1 VMLSRPLRAAARPFA
16 QLPLRKPLAAGSVMP
31 RREASLTFW
40 SNPQT
45 HALIMHVTAQDVPK
59 QWVSP
64 TAERVW
70 HRMKR
75 LKETEF
81 RLWAEE
87 EAAKAR
93 SPWRRWG
100 IYPLVGLGLSAM
112 ISKEFG
118 ILLLGEYQYIPI
130 FIAAVTGVYV
140 YGRGGLEDWF
150 KSAHAK
156 KRSQDTEVF
165 DWKIELA
172 QEALAEHRAN
182 ARIIDLVH
190 EYEAEH
196 MAARKE
202 MQNYWVV
209 KPKHEWRAA
218 TIRKLEAIKAKELAE
233 DQELAK
239 KIFSGANKFVLD
251 KIAGDSGLRSGM
263 VSDAIDRVGAPAPIA
278 PSDPI
283 LKIFNEYLG
292 TYKKGPLKLESSSG
306 SGSRSGGTQR

>member
-1 VMLSRPLRAAARPFA
+1 MIL
-16 QLPLRKPLAAGSVMP
+16 
-31 RREASLTFW
+31 
-40 SNPQT
+40 
-45 HALIMHVTAQDVPK
+45 HVTAHDVPK
-59 QWVSP
+59 QCVSP

-87 EAAKAR
+87 EAAKAK

-112 ISKEFG
+112 VSKEFG

-156 KRSQDTEVF
+156 KRGLDTEVF

-172 QEALAEHRAN
+172 QESLVEHRAN

-190 EYEAEH
+190 EYEKEH
-196 MAARKE
+196 LSARKE

-209 KPKHEWRAA
+209 KPKHEWRAE
-218 TIRKLEAIKAKELAE
+218 TVRKLDQIYLGEVEVLKKKALE
-233 DQELAK
+233 
-239 KIFSGANKFVLD
+239 ITSGSRTHVLG
-251 KIAGDSGLRSGM
+251 KIASDPTLRAQM
-263 VSDAIDRVGAPAPIA
+263 IADAIDRVGAPTAGK
-278 PSDPI
+278 SDPI
-283 LKIFNEYLG
+283 LKLYNDYLASF
-292 TYKKGPLKLESSSG
+292 KKGPLKVESK
-306 SGSRSGGTQR
+306 

>member
-1 VMLSRPLRAAARPFA
+1 MFSRPLLRAAVRRPR
-16 QLPLRKPLAAGSVMP
+16 PLIKASTTNAFKSCAPAVMP
-31 RREASLTFW
+31 RRDATLSMW
-40 SNPQT
+40 SHPGS
-45 HALIMHVTAQDVPK
+45 HSMILHVTAQDVPK

-87 EAAKAR
+87 EAAKAK

-100 IYPLVGLGLSAM
+100 VYPLVGLGLSAM

-130 FIAAVTGVYV
+130 FAAAVTGIYV

-156 KRSQDTEVF
+156 KRGQDTEVF

-172 QEALAEHRAN
+172 RESLVEHRAN
-182 ARIIDLVH
+182 ARIIDLVY
-190 EYEAEH
+190 EYEKEH
-196 MAARKE
+196 LAARKE

-209 KPKHEWRAA
+209 KPKHEWRAE
-218 TIRKLEAIKAKELAE
+218 TVRKLEQIYAKQLADDKEVADQMIKGSRAH
-233 DQELAK
+233 
-239 KIFSGANKFVLD
+239 VLKQISSD
-251 KIAGDSGLRSGM
+251 TTLRAQMIA
-263 VSDAIDRVGAPAPIA
+263 DAIDRIGS
-278 PSDPI
+278 PSPMTKGDPV
-283 LKIFNEYLG
+283 LKIYNDYL
-292 TYKKGPLKLESSSG
+292 TTFKKGPLRLE
-306 SGSRSGGTQR
+306 TPQQNQQK